1 MDGENH
7 ESKDIVLIVDDVP
20 KNIQYL
26 GTLLREEGYGI
37 AFARNG
43 EEALERMRALDL
55 SLVLLDIMMPGMDGF
70 QVIGE
75 VKKDPELAG
84 VPVIFLTAKTDTD
97 DIVNGF
103 TAGAVD
109 YITKPFNP
117 AELLS
122 RVKTHVELKRS
133 RDTITRQK
141 EELEQLNAMKD
152 RFFSIIAHDLK
163 NPFNSLLGLTD
174 LLIKNYESMDDARKR
189 VFIKDIHDSSNQ
201 VYRLLENLL
210 EWSRIQTGR
219 MPWNPRSIV
228 IGDLTSVVISLFRQ
242 SANEKRINL
251 KVEGDL
257 ELRIFADKNMMETI
271 LRNLVSN
278 AIKFT
283 GEGGSVAVA
292 LSSKAD
298 MTVVSVRDTGL
309 GMTIEEISLLFRI
322 DVHHTTP
329 GAGNEKGTGLG
340 LILCEDLVKR
350 NNGTITVESEKGR
363 GSVFTLIL
371 PSLGNITLQ
380 AAAEC
385 HSLPEET
392 AQLPVWNN
400 R

>member
-1 MDGENH
+1 MDGKNH
-7 ESKDIVLIVDDVP
+7 DSKDIVLIVDDVP

-26 GTLLREEGYGI
+26 GTLLREQGYGI

-55 SLVLLDIMMPGMDGF
+55 SLVLLDVMMPGMDGF
-70 QVIGE
+70 EVIDI
-75 VKKDPELAG
+75 VKKEPALASI
-84 VPVIFLTAKTDTD
+84 PVIFLTAKTASE

-103 TAGAVD
+103 NAGAVD

-133 RDTITRQK
+133 RDTVMRQK
-141 EELEQLNAMKD
+141 EEVEQLNAMKD
-152 RFFSIIAHDLK
+152 KFFSIIAHDLK

-189 VFIKDIHDSSNQ
+189 DFIKDIHDSSNR

-219 MPWNPRSIV
+219 MPWNPRPLV
-228 IGDLTSVVISLFRQ
+228 IGDLISVVMSLFRQ
-242 SANEKRINL
+242 SANEKRIKL
-251 KVEGDL
+251 EVEGDQ
-257 ELRIFADKNMMETI
+257 ELKIFADKNMMETI

-292 LSSKAD
+292 LSSKSD

-309 GMTIEEISLLFRI
+309 GMTENEISLLFRI

-329 GAGNEKGTGLG
+329 GTGNEKGTGLG
-340 LILCEDLVKR
+340 LVLCEDLAKR

-363 GSVFTLIL
+363 GSIFTVEI
-371 PSLGNITLQ
+371 PS
-380 AAAEC
+380 A
-385 HSLPEET
+385 S
-392 AQLPVWNN
+392 
-400 R
+400 